1 LLQGELNYA
10 LSFAIDR
17 SWPIFEGGSFS
28 KHNPAVILFL
38 KPRKFTKRNKTE
50 VVCHVGK
57 QKPITD
63 KHLKEQI
70 LRRPRDSELYEEFKR
85 ELKKSGRATKKR
97 DVGKSLS
104 N

>member
-1 LLQGELNYA
+1 
-10 LSFAIDR
+10 
-17 SWPIFEGGSFS
+17 
-28 KHNPAVILFL
+28 
-38 KPRKFTKRNKTE
+38 

-70 LRRPRDSELYEEFKR
+70 LRRPRDYELYEEFKR